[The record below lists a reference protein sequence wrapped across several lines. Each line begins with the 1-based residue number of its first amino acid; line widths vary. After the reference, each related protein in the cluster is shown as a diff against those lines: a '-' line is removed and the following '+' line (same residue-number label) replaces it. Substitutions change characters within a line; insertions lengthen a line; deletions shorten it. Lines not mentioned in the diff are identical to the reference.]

1 MEAVV
6 FLLTAFPI
14 ALLIAF
20 WLACA
25 FLAHHIAN
33 AKGLCG
39 ACWFLWGILLGPLAL
54 LTTIGMP
61 DLYTRREIVQVRYAI
76 EDATAP
82 VESEQQ
88 VERTE
93 PSLRAG

>member
-6 FLLTAFPI
+6 LLLTAFPV
-14 ALLIAF
+14 ALLIGL

-39 ACWFLWGILLGPLAL
+39 ACWFLWGVLLGPLAL
-54 LTTIGMP
+54 FATMGMP
-61 DLYTRREIVQVRYAI
+61 DLYTQREIVQVRYAI

-82 VESEQQ
+82 E
-88 VERTE
+88 TPE
-93 PSLRAG
+93 PKAARAEPTLPG

>member
-6 FLLTAFPI
+6 FLLTAFPLAI
-14 ALLIAF
+14 VIGL

-39 ACWFLWGILLGPLAL
+39 ACWFLWGVLLGPLAF

-61 DLYTRREIVQVRYAI
+61 DLYTRREILQVRYAI

-82 VESEQQ
+82 
-88 VERTE
+88 TDPE
-93 PSLRAG
+93 PQPQRAEPTLAG